1 MRRCQVAAPWRCGM
15 LPIYVANIIIIW
27 NIVSI
32 LTIYFAKNFTV
43 LSFKTHPHTMPAHR
57 RGLPWHE
64 TNKKSA
70 PPKKKHACRK
80 QWGIVCI
87 KGGISLPDGFTP
99 QPTLSKALFS
109 ACAGSKLRSAFLVA
123 KEASLCN
130 LSFFTNFWGQ
140 KKSRISL
147 SGIA

>member
-1 MRRCQVAAPWRCGM
+1 
-15 LPIYVANIIIIW
+15 
-27 NIVSI
+27 
-32 LTIYFAKNFTV
+32 
-43 LSFKTHPHTMPAHR
+43 MPAHR

-123 KEASLCN
+123 KTVPLQSVFLYQ
-130 LSFFTNFWGQ
+130 LLGQ
-140 KKSRISL
+140 KKIPDITIGDCL
-147 SGIA
+147 TN